1 MADILYNYGQIDQ
14 AVADTRAGVNSLNTK
29 LENMDSELRQLQSS
43 WDGQAKRA
51 YDASKAKWTEGMDGI
66 VEILTGVAAAVAEAR
81 QSAQATDARNAD
93 GFGA

>member
-14 AVADTRAGVNSLNTK
+14 AVADMRAGVNKLNTK
-29 LENMDSELRQLQSS
+29 LEDMDSELKQLQRS

-51 YDASKAKWTEGMDGI
+51 YDAAKWTEGMDGI

-93 GFGA
+93 GFGS

>member
-14 AVADTRAGVNSLNTK
+14 AVADMRAGVNKLNTK
-29 LENMDSELRQLQSS
+29 LEDMDSELKQLQSS
-43 WDGQAKRA
+43 WDGQAKCA

-93 GFGA
+93 GFGS

>member
-14 AVADTRAGVNSLNTK
+14 AVADMRAGVNKLNTK
-29 LENMDSELRQLQSS
+29 LEDMQSS

-93 GFGA
+93 GFGS